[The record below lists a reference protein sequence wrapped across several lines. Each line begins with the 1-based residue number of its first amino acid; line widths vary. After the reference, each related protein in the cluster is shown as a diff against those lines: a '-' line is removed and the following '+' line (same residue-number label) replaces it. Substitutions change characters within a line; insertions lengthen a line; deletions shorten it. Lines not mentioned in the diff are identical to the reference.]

1 MNIIK
6 LPPLSDFGVN
16 SYIVIAENMNGV
28 LIDAPEDGG
37 YISAQLREKGVH
49 LKKIL
54 LTHGHCDHIASA
66 ARIAEETGAQV
77 YIHSADHKKL
87 ADGRTNLTD
96 YFGLPPVE
104 PAGNVH
110 IVEDGDV
117 ITQNELEF
125 EVMNTPGHTSGS
137 VCYMIGD
144 NMFCGDTLF
153 KSGMGRTDMPDG
165 DENVMTQ
172 TLIMLYEFD
181 AAHDYKLYPG
191 HGECTSMSEERKTNP
206 YMRYAYSHRKITF

>member
-1 MNIIK
+1 MNIIT

-16 SYIVIAENMNGV
+16 SYIVTADNMNGV

-37 YISAQLREKGVH
+37 YISSKLFEKGVR

-66 ARIAEETGAQV
+66 ARLAAETGAEV
-77 YIHSADHKKL
+77 YIHSADYKKL
-87 ADGRTNLTD
+87 SDGRGNLTE

-104 PAGNVH
+104 PAGN
-110 IVEDGDV
+110 IRIIEDGDV

-137 VCYMIGD
+137 VCYMLGD

-153 KSGMGRTDMPDG
+153 KNGMGRTDMPDG
-165 DENVMTQ
+165 DEDVMTR

-181 AAHDYKLYPG
+181 PAHDYKLYPG
-191 HGECTSMSEERKTNP
+191 HGECSSMSEERKNNP
-206 YMRYAYSHRKITF
+206 YMKYAYSHRKIVF